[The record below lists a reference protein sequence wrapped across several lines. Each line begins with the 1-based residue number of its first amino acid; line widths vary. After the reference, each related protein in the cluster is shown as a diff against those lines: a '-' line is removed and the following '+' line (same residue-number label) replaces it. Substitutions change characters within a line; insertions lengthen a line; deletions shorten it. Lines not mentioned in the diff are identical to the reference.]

1 MNTETAIAVVGV
13 GCRFPDA
20 VTPQEFWDNLD
31 KGRVSIRDIPE
42 EELRRAGVDPE
53 TSAAADFV
61 ARAGTLPDAE
71 QFAAEFF
78 GYPPMEAELI
88 DPQQRLFLEVCWEAL
103 ERSGHP
109 PHDETGPRIGVF
121 AGTSHSSYAAMLQYA
136 RARAEGAAALGDLT
150 LQLGGSADFMAAR
163 VAYKLGLRGPS
174 VAVQTACSSSLTA
187 VHYAVISLLAE
198 ECDIAMAGGTGLAHP
213 AAGYRY
219 QPGGVLSE
227 DGYCRA
233 FDIRSSGT
241 GAGSG
246 VGVVVLRRLAD
257 ALADGDPVL
266 AVIRGSAVGNDGG
279 ARPGFT
285 APSPAGVADVVAGA
299 LGVAEVTADQ
309 LRYVEAHGSGTPL
322 GDQVELRGLIDGL
335 RATSSDSR
343 YCALGTVKANIGHA
357 GSAAG
362 IAGLIKAVHVVRTGH
377 LVPHPMFERPR
388 DPGVLAV
395 SPFHIPTELHHCA
408 EADRQ
413 VLVNSMGLGG
423 TNAAVVLAPPPAPT
437 RPRASAR
444 PVVRLQISA
453 RTRTE
458 LDRLSRM
465 LADEIDQG
473 RHAPADVA
481 HTLRT
486 GRHDFAERRV
496 VAAAP
501 DRLADALRLPR
512 PPAARTVRAQPR
524 RAVVAVTAPRETAR
538 RVLPALLAGLGGR
551 VERHDTIP
559 ASLPSDAYLLVVGD
573 AEPGPGRHVLR
584 VGPDSAQDTA
594 DLVAAALADAWLH
607 GVPVDRTY
615 DDGTGRRV
623 ALPTYP
629 FTRHRYSALDGI
641 TLDAPAAA
649 PAATASA
656 APPGAA
662 AEDRGPGG
670 LEGELLALWEELFGV
685 SGIGPQDEFGS
696 LGGNSLLGL
705 RMVLEVQS
713 RYGMLLNLHR
723 LGGSQATV
731 VRVADAIRGWSAK
744 GGRGTGEASDSG
756 LIDADLARELPPLRP
771 RAGEPGRDVLLTG
784 ATGFVGAF
792 LLDELL
798 RRTEGRI
805 YCLVRARDEAHGRRR
820 LREAARRFRLPEPDP
835 RRVHVVPGDLSGIA
849 EVCESYR
856 DGELG
861 RRVGHVLHC
870 AAHVV
875 FTEPYPVLRAAN
887 TLATHDLLGWMR
899 AHGIL
904 DISYVSTLAACG
916 RALGTGDR
924 LLERREQPLDPA
936 AGGYGIS
943 KWVSERILEKAER
956 DGMRV
961 RVFRPGLIAGA
972 TTTGACNDLDM
983 LWRLVAACLAVGA
996 HPVDDNRLAIAPV
1009 DLVARAVVELG
1020 TSPGSV
1026 GRAYHLV
1033 GESGGTLPELFA
1045 ELAAMGMPTR
1055 GVSGEEW
1062 VRLVSERA
1070 LATGDPVLSS
1080 MALYEDNGVDAPRWS
1095 VESGQWQDWLRAAG
1109 LDPRLD
1115 GRRALH
1121 TLRYLAGR
1129 PEFTGLLTGLP
1140 QEAGDAAQ
1148 AEDGKT
1154 Q

>member
-1 MNTETAIAVVGV
+1 MNTETAIAVVGI

-20 VTPQEFWDNLD
+20 VTPQELWDNLD
-31 KGRVSIRDIPE
+31 KGLVSIRDIPDA
-42 EELRRAGVDPE
+42 ELHRAGVDPKM
-53 TSAAADFV
+53 SAAADFV

-71 QFAAEFF
+71 RFAAEFF
-78 GYPPMEAELI
+78 GYPPVEAELI
-88 DPQQRLFLEVCWEAL
+88 DPQQRLFLEACWEAL

-109 PHDETGPRIGVF
+109 PHDEAGPRIGVF
-121 AGTSHSSYAAMLQYA
+121 AGSSHSSYSSMLQFA
-136 RARAEGAAALGDLT
+136 RARAHGTAALGDLT
-150 LQLGGSADFMAAR
+150 LQLGGSADYMAAR

-187 VHYAVISLLAE
+187 VHYAVISLLSE

-213 AAGYRY
+213 PAGYRY

-246 VGVVVLRRLAD
+246 IGVVVLRRLND
-257 ALADGDPVL
+257 ALADGDPIL

-335 RATSSDSR
+335 RATTSR
-343 YCALGTVKANIGHA
+343 SEYCALGTVKANIGHA

-362 IAGLIKAVHVVRTGH
+362 IAGLIKAVHVVRTGN

-395 SPFHIPTELHHCA
+395 SPFHIPTELRRCT
-408 EADRQ
+408 EPDRQ

-423 TNAAVVLAPPPAPT
+423 TNAAVVLAPPPPPT
-437 RPRASAR
+437 RPSAVAR
-444 PVVRLQISA
+444 PVIRLQLSA

-458 LDRLSRM
+458 LDELSRR
-465 LADEIDQG
+465 LADELDQD
-473 RHAPADVA
+473 RYAPADIA
-481 HTLRT
+481 HTLRS
-486 GRHDFAERRV
+486 GRHDFAERRL

-501 DRLADALRLPR
+501 DRLAAALRLPR

-524 RAVVAVTAPRETAR
+524 KAVVAVTAPKERAG

-551 VERHDTIP
+551 AEQCDTIP
-559 ASLPSDAYLLVVGD
+559 APLPSDVYLLVVGD
-573 AEPGPGRHVLR
+573 ADPGPDRHVLR
-584 VGPDSAQDTA
+584 VDADSADVSTDQ
-594 DLVAAALADAWLH
+594 VAAALADAWLH
-607 GVPVDRTY
+607 GVPVNKTLY
-615 DDGTGRRV
+615 DGTGRRV

-641 TLDAPAAA
+641 TLHTPAPAPA
-649 PAATASA
+649 PVATG
-656 APPGAA
+656 P
-662 AEDRGPGG
+662 GPGG
-670 LEGELLALWEELFGV
+670 LEGELLTLWEELFGV
-685 SGIGPQDEFGS
+685 TGIGLRDEFGT

-723 LGGSQATV
+723 VGGSQATV
-731 VRVADAIRGWSAK
+731 TRVADAIRGWSAK
-744 GGRGTGEASDSG
+744 DGPGTDNASDSG

-771 RAGEPGRDVLLTG
+771 RQGDPGQDVLLTG

-792 LLDELL
+792 LLDELI
-798 RRTEGRI
+798 RGTEGRV
-805 YCLVRARDEAHGRRR
+805 YCLVRAGDEAHGRRR

-835 RRVHVVPGDLSGIA
+835 RRVYIVPGDLSEIA
-849 EVCESYR
+849 EVCGTYR

-861 RRVGHVLHC
+861 RRIGHVLHC

-887 TLATHDLLGWMR
+887 TLATHGLLSWMR
-899 AHGIL
+899 ANGIV

-936 AGGYGIS
+936 SGGYGIS
-943 KWVSERILEKAER
+943 KWVSERMLEKAER

-983 LWRLVAACLAVGA
+983 LWRMVAACLAVGA
-996 HPVDDNRLAIAPV
+996 HPLDDNRLAIAPV
-1009 DLVARAVVELG
+1009 DLVARAIVELG
-1020 TSPGSV
+1020 MRPASV

-1033 GESGGTLPELFA
+1033 GESNGMLPDLFA
-1045 ELAAMGMPTR
+1045 ELAELGMATR
-1055 GVSGEEW
+1055 GVSVGEW

-1080 MALYEDNGVDAPRWS
+1080 MALYENSGVDAPRWS
-1095 VESGQWQDWLRAAG
+1095 VECGQWRDWLRTAG

-1115 GRRALH
+1115 GARALH
-1121 TLRYLAGR
+1121 TLRYLSER
-1129 PEFTGLLTGLP
+1129 PSFQGLLTGPAQARPP
-1140 QEAGDAAQ
+1140 QDPRQAAQ
-1148 AEDGKT
+1148 AEGGKT